1 MANRVCIV
9 TGASSGIGFE
19 TAMLL
24 AKNGEKVYA
33 AARRLDKMEPLKE
46 FGVITVETDV
56 TKEKELFA
64 LISRAFSENGRID
77 VLINNAGYGLYGAVE
92 EVSMGAAKAQFEVNF
107 FAAANAVR
115 AVMPIM
121 REQKEGLIINVT
133 SIAGKIYTPMGSYY
147 HASKHALEGLSDCLR
162 VEAEQFGIRV
172 VMIEPGLISTS
183 WSGIM
188 FDNLETDSARTVYYE
203 TAKGVEGMYRGF
215 KYSHPSVIAKTI
227 LKAMNSK
234 HPKARYRAGKYADLF
249 VIAHA
254 LCPTKLYDKIMKLTV
269 KNGYRNEERNR

>member
-1 MANRVCIV
+1 MNKRVCIV

-19 TAMLL
+19 TAKLL
-24 AKNGEKVYA
+24 AKNGETVYA

-46 FGVITVETDV
+46 FGVIPVETDV
-56 TKEKELFA
+56 TDEGELLA
-64 LISRAFSENGRID
+64 LINKVYNENGKID

-107 FAAANAVR
+107 FAAANA
-115 AVMPIM
+115 AKMVMPYM
-121 REQKEGLIINVT
+121 RAQKSGLIINVT
-133 SIAGKIYTPMGSYY
+133 SIAGKIYSPMGSYY

-162 VEAEQFGIRV
+162 VEAAQFGVKV

-188 FDNLETDSARTVYYE
+188 FDNLETDSTRTVYYE
-203 TAKGVEGMYRGF
+203 TAKGVEGMYKNF

-227 LKAMNSK
+227 YRAMNAK
-234 HPKARYRAGKYADLF
+234 NPKARYRAGKYANLF

-254 LCPTKLYDKIMKLTV
+254 LCPTKLYDIIMKLTV
-269 KNGYRNEERNR
+269 KGGK

>member
-92 EVSMGAAKAQFEVNF
+92 DVSMGAAKAQFEVNF
-107 FAAANAVR
+107 FAAANAAR

-121 REQKEGLIINVT
+121 REQKDGLIINVT

>member
-56 TKEKELFA
+56 TKEEELFA

-269 KNGYRNEERNR
+269 KNDYRNEERNR

>member
-1 MANRVCIV
+1 MADRICIV

-19 TAMLL
+19 TAKLL
-24 AKNGEKVYA
+24 AQNGEKVYA

-46 FGVITVETDV
+46 FGVVTVEADV
-56 TKEKELFA
+56 TKEEELFA
-64 LISRAFSENGRID
+64 LIDKALSENGRID

-107 FAAANAVR
+107 FAAANAAK
-115 AVMPIM
+115 AVLPHM
-121 REQKEGLIINVT
+121 RKQKSGLIINVT

-162 VEAEQFGIRV
+162 VEAKQFGIKV

-188 FDNLETDSARTVYYE
+188 FDNLETDSERTVYYE
-203 TAKGVEGMYRGF
+203 TAKGVEGMYKGF

-227 LKAMNSK
+227 LKAVNSK
-234 HPKARYRAGKYADLF
+234 RPKARYRAGKYADLF

-254 LCPTKLYDKIMKLTV
+254 LCPTRLYDMIMKFTV
-269 KNGYRNEERNR
+269 KNGYQSEERNR

>member
-46 FGVITVETDV
+46 FGIITVETDV

-107 FAAANAVR
+107 FAAANAAR

-121 REQKEGLIINVT
+121 REQKDGLIINVT

-254 LCPTKLYDKIMKLTV
+254 LCPTKLYDKIMELTV